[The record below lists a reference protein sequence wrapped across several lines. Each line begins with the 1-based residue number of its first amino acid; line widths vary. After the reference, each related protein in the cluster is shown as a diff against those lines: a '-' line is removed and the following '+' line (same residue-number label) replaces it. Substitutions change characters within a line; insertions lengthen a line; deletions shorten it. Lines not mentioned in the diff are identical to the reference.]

1 MDTYFFFLNHN
12 TQQSVTNTA
21 IVTNYSLWVQ
31 SKHRYWISA
40 ECQSLN
46 SLKLPI
52 QVFFY
57 SSVTASTLPAAGGDR
72 VGCGRQ
78 KNRKI
83 KQDIKSWN
91 LCKIRETT
99 EQRTS
104 NPPSPGPWRHS
115 RILSVRCWC
124 PDVLFRLKSSTL
136 PGSGNAQTIRPSA
149 IFSSSSSLVLQ
160 AAQTG
165 NHSVWED
172 SVRSQDAHTQVQDL
186 QGSKGC
192 STSSPHTLKRWTSS
206 HCFSQE
212 LTLFIHTH
220 AHKIPYICMH
230 ENVWVHIHICMCV
243 EIHESWI

>member
-1 MDTYFFFLNHN
+1 M
-12 TQQSVTNTA
+12 SVTEFPEIA
-21 IVTNYSLWVQ
+21 HSSV
-31 SKHRYWISA
+31 
-40 ECQSLN
+40 
-46 SLKLPI
+46 
-52 QVFFY
+52 FY

-212 LTLFIHTH
+212 LTLFIHTRTQNTIH
-220 AHKIPYICMH
+220 LYAWKCMGAYTYMYVCGNTWELDLKGILKSH
-230 ENVWVHIHICMCV
+230 SSSPCRPP
-243 EIHESWI
+243 